1 MAGESKSS
9 SGKGSKKRSS
19 DITVVDAVRAIAR
32 YNANADLDN
41 EHQLLLFLQHWW
53 SKTYNRP
60 YKDPLLQ
67 SYTLEELLYEFF
79 DRVERELA
87 AETHVEA
94 DADRIED
101 KKVQENLDWAEE
113 EERKELEALR
123 KQNEEI
129 AKKAEESSI
138 DPTTD
143 PDNVAWME
151 DVLKK
156 ELEAAKEQF
165 GEDFGED
172 IVEDFE

>member
-1 MAGESKSS
+1 MAGKSEKPS
-9 SGKGSKKRSS
+9 RKGSENRTSN
-19 DITVVDAVRAIAR
+19 ITLVDAVRAIAR
-32 YNANADLDN
+32 ANANAELDN

-67 SYTLEELLYEFF
+67 TYTLEELLYEFF
-79 DRVERELA
+79 DKVERELA
-87 AETHVEA
+87 AETQVDA

-123 KQNEEI
+123 KQQEEI
-129 AKKAEESSI
+129 AQKAEETSI
-138 DPTTD
+138 DPTTE
-143 PDNVAWME
+143 PDNVTWME
-151 DVLKK
+151 EVLRK
-156 ELEAAKEQF
+156 EMEAAKAEY